1 MQFRERSSGENRKY
15 SKGVKNIGKG
25 FPEATL
31 SYVLGG
37 GLFVDKQQSIMYIL
51 VLTHC
56 AIKFQKLL
64 EN

>member
-1 MQFRERSSGENRKY
+1 MRIGNTIKVLRNKERL
-15 SKGVKNIGKG
+15 
-25 FPEATL
+25 PEATL
-31 SYVLGG
+31 NYVLGG
-37 GLFVDKQQSIMYIL
+37 GSFVDKQQSIMHIL